1 MMVKFNGTT
10 SSTWRR
16 SPRNPGC
23 ESLNTWSSAMIM
35 LIVCNQTKDINMW
48 MILQSQNS
56 YLSLPVLE
64 ISHPTTVSSM
74 CHQIQEPTNF
84 IFINLI
90 YTQNH
95 VDTISEWT
103 RINKMMHN
111 SAKSNYMIFN
121 MRYGSLCTRLNLE
134 SNIFEKV
141 SATKR
146 LGVWIRFRLGIK
158 YFRAVQKGIFSN
170 ILTVQIKI
178 CWFVHSGS
186 TQNLYIVYTRPTGVC
201 LCGLA
206 LHTDG
211 QPDLCTRTSAETLS
225 QGNTWS
231 RIQRI

>member
-146 LGVWIRFRLGIK
+146 LGVWISEDLDWELNTLELCKKAYSRISLLCKLK
-158 YFRAVQKGIFSN
+158 YVGLSTQDLLKTYISFIRCLLEYACVVWHSTLTVNQTCALERVQK
-170 ILTVQIKI
+170 T
-178 CWFVHSGS
+178 
-186 TQNLYIVYTRPTGVC
+186 C
-201 LCGLA
+201 L
-206 LHTDG
+206 
-211 QPDLCTRTSAETLS
+211 
-225 QGNTWS
+225 
-231 RIQRI
+231 